1 MKKIIL
7 CLIAAAMLITCS
19 CSQNNSGIGIDRPEK
34 ISTGDQIYS
43 AKNEN
48 AVEESDNVNGMRFTL
63 SLSEFTDKYNEIAR
77 QTDGVWAIDKSKWK
91 VNGDE
96 TTDSNG
102 VKIRYYYYDESN
114 CSLTATVEA
123 DTGKLLNAG
132 LGTTMANFVEQTDTT
147 YNSDLILKKCAVI
160 ATAAC
165 QFPTESLDV
174 MQDIFY
180 RTTFETNN
188 SFWYQGFIFTLSTQ
202 EDSSDSQKS
211 VMLLRVFPVKDE
223 LKDEWNITDYDEYIA
238 QNPNY

>member
-1 MKKIIL
+1 
-7 CLIAAAMLITCS
+7 MLITCS

-147 YNSDLILKKCAVI
+147 DNSDLILKKCAVI

>member
-147 YNSDLILKKCAVI
+147 DNSDLILKKCAVI